1 MNLEV
6 NKIMVD
12 ELLKDSNRNE
22 QNLGEVKQIQQ
33 MERQNFW
40 LKGELNAAE
49 INSSCD
55 RKRIA
60 DLKAEI
66 EQGVYKFKDFEILLE
81 NKENE
86 NQRLQS
92 VNIEQLALLKQ
103 LYSSN
108 IGVNPDQH
116 VKDEQF
122 NLTLMKTETENQSIP
137 PKTNQKQQSSESS
150 IPEIS

>member
-1 MNLEV
+1 
-6 NKIMVD
+6 
-12 ELLKDSNRNE
+12 
-22 QNLGEVKQIQQ
+22 

-40 LKGELNAAE
+40 LKGEQNAAE

-66 EQGVYKFKDFEILLE
+66 EKDVYKFKDFEILLE

-92 VNIEQLALLKQ
+92 VNIE
-103 LYSSN
+103 
-108 IGVNPDQH
+108 
-116 VKDEQF
+116 
-122 NLTLMKTETENQSIP
+122 
-137 PKTNQKQQSSESS
+137 
-150 IPEIS
+150 